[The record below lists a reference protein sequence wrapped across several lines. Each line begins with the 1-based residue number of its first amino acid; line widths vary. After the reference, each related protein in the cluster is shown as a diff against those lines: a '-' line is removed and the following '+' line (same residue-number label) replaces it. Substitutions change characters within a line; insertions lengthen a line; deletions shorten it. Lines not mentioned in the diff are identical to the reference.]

1 MALTDQQIR
10 DAGIL
15 YLSPQKYLLNP
26 FKLPEEEQEGEG
38 GGGGGGGTTPSF
50 SKTFSGGINTLPQ
63 SQLMGGFEE
72 ALAARQKRLTSP
84 DPFAQ
89 KAYDLG
95 FPKQRS
101 VDQMIR
107 DATAFN
113 MAQLGPD
120 FSQIGITSNMTGP
133 EIRQAMAEYAAD
145 ETSIGNYPVE
155 DPRDVRFQFGIP
167 TLGRILSA
175 ALPSSYY
182 DKMTV
187 PEQIY
192 TQTKMGYTGP
202 TVFGE
207 NTTGGNKDIFGRN
220 VVSGFG
226 NYVEK
231 QKKDIAKLDEY
242 FGSELFD
249 ERYGEDTVLEFDETI
264 GQFVFKGPGAEAATR
279 RNRLNLLRYNYDKQ
293 GLKEFEDIKDQ
304 TGFTD
309 IMEAEN
315 RGTTDYGITA
325 GVPDKD
331 YSAVDNLD
339 RAIEKA
345 RERSDR
351 QDEGKGPGGSTFDY
365 SDPYEPGGGEKDGGF
380 IDGTNRRKLNV
391 GGLAGMLGY

>member
-1 MALTDQQIR
+1 MSTLTDQQIR

-15 YLSPQKYLLNP
+15 YLPRQRYLANP
-26 FKLPEEEQEGEG
+26 FVLPEEGEDDNINNESIS
-38 GGGGGGGTTPSF
+38 SF
-50 SKTFSGGINTLPQ
+50 ENITARNPGGINTLPQ

-84 DPFAQ
+84 NPFAQ
-89 KAYDLG
+89 KIYDLG

-107 DATAFN
+107 DATASN

-133 EIRQAMAEYAAD
+133 EIKQAMAEYAAD
-145 ETSIGNYPVE
+145 ETSIGNYPVD
-155 DPRDVRFQFGIP
+155 DPRDVRPNIPLGIS
-167 TLGRILSA
+167 GILSRV
-175 ALPSSYY
+175 LPSSYY
-182 DKMTV
+182 DRMTV

-192 TQTKMGYTGP
+192 TQSKMGYTGP

-207 NTTGGNKDIFGRN
+207 NTTGGSKDIFGRN
-220 VVSGFG
+220 VISAFG
-226 NYVEK
+226 NYAEK
-231 QKKDIAKLDEY
+231 QKADIEKLDNY
-242 FGSELFD
+242 FGSEKFD
-249 ERYGEDTVLEFDETI
+249 KKYGQGTTLEFNEET
-264 GQFVFKGPGAEAATR
+264 GQFEFVGPNAAR
-279 RNRLNLLRYNYDKQ
+279 ANRMNRMNLFRYNYDKRS
-293 GLKEFEDIKDQ
+293 LKDLDKIKDD

-315 RGTTDYGITA
+315 RGITDYGITA

-331 YSAVDNLD
+331 YSAVGNLD

-345 RERSDR
+345 RERSDA
-351 QDEGKGPGGSTFDY
+351 QDSGPDKGTGGYSGASTEDY
-365 SDPYEPGGGEKDGGF
+365 GGGEKDGGF
-380 IDGTNRRKLNV
+380 IDGTNRRKLNI

>member
-1 MALTDQQIR
+1 MSTLTDQQIR

-26 FKLPEEEQEGEG
+26 FQLPEEEQEGEG

-133 EIRQAMAEYAAD
+133 EIRQAMAEYAGD

-192 TQTKMGYTGP
+192 TQSKMGYSGP
-202 TVFGE
+202 TIFGE
-207 NTTGGNKDIFGRN
+207 NSLPNKDIFNRN
-220 VVSGFG
+220 VVSAFG
-226 NYVEK
+226 NYAEK
-231 QKKDIAKLDEY
+231 QKSDIAKLDKY
-242 FGSELFD
+242 FGSKAFD
-249 ERYGEDTVLEFDETI
+249 KKYGEDTVLEFNEET
-264 GQFVFKGPGAEAATR
+264 GQFEFVGPGAKIA
-279 RNRLNLLRYNYDKQ
+279 NQMNKLNLFRYNYDKQ
-293 GLKEFEDIKDQ
+293 GLKDLEKIKDD

-315 RGTTDYGITA
+315 RGITDYGITA

-331 YSAVDNLD
+331 YSAVGNLD

-365 SDPYEPGGGEKDGGF
+365 EDPYDKGGGEKDGGF

-391 GGLAGMLGY
+391 GGLAGMLGF

>member
-1 MALTDQQIR
+1 MARLTDQQIR

-15 YLSPQKYLLNP
+15 YLPLQQYLKDP
-26 FKLPEEEQEGEG
+26 FKLPEEEAEETAALPVKFTGSNVG
-38 GGGGGGGTTPSF
+38 GGGGGISNIPTNRLLTR
-50 SKTFSGGINTLPQ
+50 
-63 SQLMGGFEE
+63 FED
-72 ALAARQKRLTSP
+72 AVAARQKKLENP
-84 DPFAQ
+84 DLLAQ
-89 KAYDLG
+89 KLYGFG

-101 VDQMIR
+101 VDQMMR

-120 FSQIGITSNMTGP
+120 FKQIGITPNMTGP

-167 TLGRILSA
+167 TLTNILNRV
-175 ALPSSYY
+175 LPSSYY

-202 TVFGE
+202 TIFGE

-220 VVSGFG
+220 VISGFG
-226 NYVEK
+226 NYAEA
-231 QKKDIAKLDEY
+231 QKRDIERLDKY

-249 ERYGEDTVLEFDETI
+249 KRYGEDTVLEFDEET
-264 GQFVFKGPGAEAATR
+264 GQFKFKGPMADVA
-279 RNRLNLLRYNYDKQ
+279 NRMNKLNLIRYNYDKK
-293 GLKEFEDIKDQ
+293 GLKELEQIKDDI
-304 TGFTD
+304 GFTD

-315 RGTTDYGITA
+315 RGITDYGITA

-339 RAIEKA
+339 RAIERA

>member
-10 DAGIL
+10 DLGIL
-15 YLSPQKYLLNP
+15 YLPLQQYLKDP
-26 FKLPEEEQEGEG
+26 FRLPEEEAEETAALPVKFTGSNVG
-38 GGGGGGGTTPSF
+38 GGGGGISNIPTNRLLTSF
-50 SKTFSGGINTLPQ
+50 
-63 SQLMGGFEE
+63 ED
-72 ALAARQKRLTSP
+72 AVAARQKKLENP
-84 DPFAQ
+84 DLLAQ
-89 KAYDLG
+89 KLYGFG

-101 VDQMIR
+101 VDQMMR

-120 FSQIGITSNMTGP
+120 FKQIGITPNMTGP
-133 EIRQAMAEYAAD
+133 EIRQALAEYAAD

-167 TLGRILSA
+167 TLTNILNRV
-175 ALPSSYY
+175 LPSSYY

-187 PEQIY
+187 PKQIY

-202 TVFGE
+202 TIFGE

-220 VVSGFG
+220 IESGFG
-226 NYVEK
+226 NYPEA
-231 QKKDIAKLDEY
+231 QKRDIERLDKY

-249 ERYGEDTVLEFDETI
+249 KRYGEDTVLEFDEET
-264 GQFVFKGPGAEAATR
+264 GQFKFTGPMADAA
-279 RNRLNLLRYNYDKQ
+279 NRMNKLNLIRYNYDKK
-293 GLKEFEDIKDQ
+293 GLKELEQIKDDI
-304 TGFTD
+304 GFTD

-339 RAIEKA
+339 RAIERA

-365 SDPYEPGGGEKDGGF
+365 SDPYDPGGGEKDGGF